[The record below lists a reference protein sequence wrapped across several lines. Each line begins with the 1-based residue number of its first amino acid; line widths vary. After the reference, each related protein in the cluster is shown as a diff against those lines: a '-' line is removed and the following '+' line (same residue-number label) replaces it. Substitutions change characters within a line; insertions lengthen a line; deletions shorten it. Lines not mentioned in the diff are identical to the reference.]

1 MFVGFAFVGIVERPE
16 RNRLFGDGLII
27 FLDECVS
34 LDIVGRSGLLLMS
47 KHLFFCVCLMVVF

>member
-1 MFVGFAFVGIVERPE
+1 MFAGFAFVGIVERPE